1 MVDSLPIVHI
11 MVNGNKHFAD
21 ETERFIG
28 GSELGVIMA
37 NIRQARKPYKV
48 SVTYQNRITTF

>member
-1 MVDSLPIVHI
+1 

>member
-1 MVDSLPIVHI
+1 MAGSLPIVQNL
-11 MVNGNKHFAD
+11 VNGSKHFAD

-37 NIRQARKPYKV
+37 NIRQAGKPHKV
-48 SVTYQNRITTF
+48 SVTYQQSNTLF

>member
-1 MVDSLPIVHI
+1 MEARARLVHI
-11 MVNGNKHFAD
+11 MVNGSKHFVD

-37 NIRQARKPYKV
+37 NIRQARKPDKV
-48 SVTYQNRITTF
+48 SVTYQQSTTLF